1 MTEQYKTV
9 YEGGEGELVEK
20 KSRFIATVRPVKTEE
35 EANQFVEE
43 MRKKYWDARHNCW
56 AFILGERQEFKRCSD
71 DGEPSQTAGKPMMD
85 VLTGAGLTDVAVVV
99 TRYFGGTLLGTG
111 GLVRAYSGAV
121 QEGLK
126 NSTVITKYLGVKLS
140 VTTDYNG
147 VGKLQYLFG
156 QKEIPILSAEYTD
169 KVVFT
174 VLVESSRIRR
184 SKKPSRKPPAPL
196 RRWRSQILSI
206 LRKLTGNLR
215 LCKIY
220 VKSK

>member
-1 MTEQYKTV
+1 MTEQYKIV

-174 VLVESSRIRR
+174 VLVESSRIQEI
-184 SKKPSRKPPAPL
+184 KKAITEATSATAQMEESAPVYFAE
-196 RRWRSQILSI
+196 ING
-206 LRKLTGNLR
+206 KFT
-215 LCKIY
+215 
-220 VKSK
+220 VM

>member
-1 MTEQYKTV
+1 MMERYKILFD
-9 YEGGEGELVEK
+9 GGEGELTEK
-20 KSRFIATVRPVKTEE
+20 KSRFIATTRPVESEE
-35 EANQFVEE
+35 EAVAFIDE
-43 MRKKYWDARHNCW
+43 MKKKYWDARHNCS
-56 AFILGERQEFKRCSD
+56 AYVIGERGQVQRCSD
-71 DGEPSQTAGKPMMD
+71 DGEPAQTAGRPMLD
-85 VLTGAGLTDVAVVV
+85 VLLGAEVKNICVVV

-174 VLVESSRIRR
+174 VLVESSRIQEI
-184 SKKPSRKPPAPL
+184 KKAITEATSAAAQMEESDPVYFAEINGKF
-196 RRWRSQILSI
+196 
-206 LRKLTGNLR
+206 T
-215 LCKIY
+215 
-220 VKSK
+220 VM

>member
-1 MTEQYKTV
+1 
-9 YEGGEGELVEK
+9 
-20 KSRFIATVRPVKTEE
+20 
-35 EANQFVEE
+35 
-43 MRKKYWDARHNCW
+43 
-56 AFILGERQEFKRCSD
+56 
-71 DGEPSQTAGKPMMD
+71 MMD
-85 VLTGAGLTDVAVVV
+85 VLTGAGLTDVAVVA

-174 VLVESSRIRR
+174 VLVESSRIQEI
-184 SKKPSRKPPAPL
+184 KKAITEATSATAQMEESDPVYFAEINGKF
-196 RRWRSQILSI
+196 
-206 LRKLTGNLR
+206 T
-215 LCKIY
+215 
-220 VKSK
+220 VM

>member
-1 MTEQYKTV
+1 
-9 YEGGEGELVEK
+9 
-20 KSRFIATVRPVKTEE
+20 
-35 EANQFVEE
+35 
-43 MRKKYWDARHNCW
+43 
-56 AFILGERQEFKRCSD
+56 
-71 DGEPSQTAGKPMMD
+71 MMD

-174 VLVESSRIRR
+174 VLVESSRIQE
-184 SKKPSRKPPAPL
+184 SKKAITEATSATAQMKESDPVYFAEINGKF
-196 RRWRSQILSI
+196 
-206 LRKLTGNLR
+206 T
-215 LCKIY
+215 
-220 VKSK
+220 VM

>member
-1 MTEQYKTV
+1 MLENYKTI
-9 YEGGEGELVEK
+9 YAGGEGEITEK
-20 KSRFIATVRPVKTEE
+20 KSRFIATVRLVEKEE
-35 EANQFVEE
+35 DALAFIEE
-43 MRKKYWDARHNCW
+43 MKKKYWDARHNCS
-56 AFILGERQEFKRCSD
+56 AYVLGERQELMRCSD

-174 VLVESSRIRR
+174 VLVESSRIQEI
-184 SKKPSRKPPAPL
+184 KKAITEATSATAQMKESDPVYFAEINGKF
-196 RRWRSQILSI
+196 
-206 LRKLTGNLR
+206 T
-215 LCKIY
+215 
-220 VKSK
+220 VM